1 MEPFNSTVVT
11 YNLSSSGLLQH
22 PSWLSKGVVPVVV
35 VSFCCIVGVSGNIA
49 VILLKPN
56 WHHLSSLSQ
65 SLMLNLVISDLLC
78 LLTLLPW
85 IYPLL
90 YGWSFGLVACKIL
103 TYLVYCS
110 IYGSKLTV
118 IVLSIQRYLTVVHQR
133 RFSQVKKT
141 AMLALL
147 WMAAVILSVPA
158 LVVRQLSTNQQW
170 IVCQSQYSSMTQ
182 GVVVL
187 LAETL
192 FDFCSFAL
200 VVFSYVRLHRTV
212 NQAAFFNN
220 PQTTRLITSIIVSYF
235 VLWTPYHII
244 NVLGVAGMCLKNE
257 RLLKFC
263 KDTWYVVKALSFVN
277 SCLNPLLYAFTS
289 NKMCVVC
296 QKREE
301 VQSQSLQTNHSPDIG
316 RVLKH

>member
-1 MEPFNSTVVT
+1 MEPSNSTS
-11 YNLSSSGLLQH
+11 YNLSSSGLLPP
-22 PSWLSKGVVPVVV
+22 PSLQSKGVVPVAVM
-35 VSFCCIVGVSGNIA
+35 SFCCFVGVSGNIA

-65 SLMLNLVISDLLC
+65 SLMLNLAISDLLC
-78 LLTLLPW
+78 LLTLPPW

-90 YGWSFGLVACKIL
+90 YGWSFGLAACKIL

-118 IVLSIQRYLTVVHQR
+118 TVLSVQRYLTVVHQR
-133 RFSQVKKT
+133 RFPQVKKRPL
-141 AMLALL
+141 LALL
-147 WMAAVILSVPA
+147 WMAAVILAVPA
-158 LVVRQLSTNQQW
+158 LVVRQLPTNQQP
-170 IVCQSQYSSMTQ
+170 IVCQSKYTSTTQ
-182 GVVVL
+182 GVAVL

-200 VVFSYVRLHRTV
+200 VVFSYFRLHRTV

-220 PQTTRLITSIIVSYF
+220 PQTTRLVTCIIVSFF
-235 VLWTPYHII
+235 VVWTPYHVI
-244 NVLGVAGMCLKNE
+244 NVLGVAAMCLNNK

-263 KDTWYVVKALSFVN
+263 KDTWDIVKALTFVN

-296 QKREE
+296 QKKEE
-301 VQSQSLQTNHSPDIG
+301 VQSQNLQTTQSPDIG

>member
-1 MEPFNSTVVT
+1 M
-11 YNLSSSGLLQH
+11 
-22 PSWLSKGVVPVVV
+22 
-35 VSFCCIVGVSGNIA
+35 SFCCTLGVSGNIA

-65 SLMLNLVISDLLC
+65 SLMLNLAISDLLC

-85 IYPLL
+85 IYPMLH
-90 YGWSFGLVACKIL
+90 GWSFGLVACKIL
-103 TYLVYCS
+103 TYFVYCS

-133 RFSQVKKT
+133 RFLQVKKR

-147 WMAAVILSVPA
+147 WMAAVILSIPA

-170 IVCQSQYSSMTQ
+170 MVCQPQYLSTTQ

-200 VVFSYVRLHRTV
+200 VVFSYVQLHRMV

-244 NVLGVAGMCLKNE
+244 NVLSVAGMCLKNE

-263 KDTWYVVKALSFVN
+263 NDMSDIVKALTFVN

-289 NKMCVVC
+289 NKMCGVC

-301 VQSQSLQTNHSPDIG
+301 VQSQSLQITQPPDVG
-316 RVLKH
+316 RVLKL